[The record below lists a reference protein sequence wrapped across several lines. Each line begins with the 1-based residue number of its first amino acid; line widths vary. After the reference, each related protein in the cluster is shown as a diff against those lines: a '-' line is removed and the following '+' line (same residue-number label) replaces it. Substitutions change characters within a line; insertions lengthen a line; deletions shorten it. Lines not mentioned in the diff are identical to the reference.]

1 MVKHFFGDNRFLH
14 IRDDLLFLYW
24 VIDFLVNFETDRC
37 VF

>member
-1 MVKHFFGDNRFLH
+1 MGKHFFGDNRFLH
-14 IRDDLLFLYW
+14 IQDDLLFLYW